1 VWPSRPGD
9 CGRRVR
15 ACGDGEETVPNETTG
30 QAETGEP
37 QHAGERASILCVD
50 PRRELFRQIERV
62 LGRERF
68 VTELET
74 EIQRVVDRFEEA
86 TYDILFVSSNAAHG
100 RLENAIDLLE
110 VISAQCPTTQIL
122 FAVEAHHI
130 RMAFSALR
138 AGSYQYAKLPI
149 DDEELELLIQAS
161 LTLKPPGRTNRLLR
175 EDKQPTSF
183 HDMVGAAPAMQE
195 VYRQIRQAAATDVPV
210 LLTGETGTGKDLAA
224 EAIHRLSSRSSGHYV
239 PVHLGALPSSLV
251 SSELFGHEAG
261 AFTGAEKRYEG
272 SFERAHGGT
281 VFLDEISTMP
291 DTMQVSL
298 LRLLETHR
306 FTRLGGSDEVFA
318 DMRVIAASNEDLGE
332 AVREKRFREDLLFRL
347 DVLHLSMPPLRE
359 RKPDLPLLV
368 DHFLERY
375 NREFNKSILGISGE
389 CMARLD
395 SYSWPGNVRE
405 LKNVIQRAALMC
417 GEDVLKPEHLPRSLQ
432 ESAREPTQVSF
443 ALGTSLE
450 EVEREMVIQTLRHCD
465 NNRSRAASMLG
476 ICRRAL
482 YNKMKRYGIQPGSK
496 TRVG

>member
-1 VWPSRPGD
+1 LAKEAKSEVISP
-9 CGRRVR
+9 
-15 ACGDGEETVPNETTG
+15 
-30 QAETGEP
+30 EP
-37 QHAGERASILCVD
+37 ASPHEPASILCVD
-50 PRRELFRQIERV
+50 PRRELFGQIDRV
-62 LGRERF
+62 LGRDQF

-74 EIQRVVDRFEEA
+74 DIQRVVDRFEEA

-100 RLENAIDLLE
+100 RLENALDLLE
-110 VISAQCPTTQIL
+110 VISSQCPTTQIL

-149 DDEELELLIQAS
+149 DDEELDLLIQAS
-161 LTLKPPGRTNRLLR
+161 LALRPPGRVNRLLKPER
-175 EDKQPTSF
+175 QPTSF
-183 HDMVGAAPAMQE
+183 HDMVGATPSMQE
-195 VYRQIRQAAATDVPV
+195 VYRQIRQAASTDVPV

-224 EAIHRLSSRSSGHYV
+224 EAIHRLSARAHGPYV
-239 PVHLGALPSSLV
+239 PVHLGALPSGLV
-251 SSELFGHEAG
+251 ASELFGHEAG
-261 AFTGAEKRYEG
+261 AFTGADKRYAG

-281 VFLDEISTMP
+281 VFLDEIATMP

-306 FTRLGGSDEVFA
+306 FNRLGGSHEVFA

-332 AVREKRFREDLLFRL
+332 AVRARRFREDLLFRL
-347 DVLHLSMPPLRE
+347 DVLHLRMPPLRE
-359 RKPDLPLLV
+359 RKPDIPLLV

-395 SYSWPGNVRE
+395 GYSWPGNVRE
-405 LKNVIQRAALMC
+405 LKNVVQRAALMC
-417 GEDVLKPEHLPRSLQ
+417 SDDVLKPEHLPRSLQ
-432 ESAREPTQVSF
+432 AEPREPQRVSF
-443 ALGTSLE
+443 PLGTSLE
-450 EVEREMVIQTLRHCD
+450 DVEREMVIQTLRYCD

-482 YNKMKRYGIQPGSK
+482 YNKLKRYGIPSGTKPG
-496 TRVG
+496 